1 MFTKKGD
8 NMNYIDKLNDH
19 LHNDYTKKL
28 YTYGIENDFPIMELN
43 GIANLMFII
52 KQNNIKNIL
61 EIGTAISYS
70 AHMMA
75 SCDCVVRIDTI
86 ERNIETANI
95 AKEFI
100 QNGPYKDK
108 INLFVNDALLIDNNL
123 LLKEYDLI
131 LFDAAKVQNNN
142 FLDKFSPL
150 LKVGGIIVTDNI
162 LFHGCVENQ
171 EGLTKNVRNMV
182 KKIDQY
188 NNSLIN
194 LTNYD
199 SYFLP
204 VGDGQAILV
213 KRG

>member
-1 MFTKKGD
+1 
-8 NMNYIDKLNDH
+8 MNYIDKLNDH

-28 YTYGIENDFPIMELN
+28 YEYGMQNEYPIMELN

-52 KQNNIKNIL
+52 KQNNIKRIL

-75 SCDCVVRIDTI
+75 SVDCVEHIDTI
-86 ERNIETANI
+86 ERDIETASI
-95 AKEFI
+95 AKGFI
-100 QNGPYKDK
+100 ENGPSKNK
-108 INLFVNDALLIDNNL
+108 IHLHVDDALKISNDL
-123 LLKEYDLI
+123 LLKEYDMI

-142 FLDKFSPL
+142 FFDKYAPL

-188 NNSLIN
+188 NQSLID
-194 LTNYD
+194 LENYD

-204 VGDGQAILV
+204 VGDGQAIIV

>member
-1 MFTKKGD
+1 
-8 NMNYIDKLNDH
+8 MNYIDKLNDH

-28 YTYGIENDFPIMELN
+28 YEYGMKNEYPIMELN

-52 KQNNIKNIL
+52 KQNNIKRIL

-75 SCDCVVRIDTI
+75 SVDCVEHIDTI
-86 ERNIETANI
+86 ERDIETASI
-95 AKEFI
+95 AKGFI
-100 QNGPYKDK
+100 ENGPSKNK
-108 INLFVNDALLIDNNL
+108 IHLHVDDALKISNDL
-123 LLKEYDLI
+123 LLKEYDMI

-142 FLDKFSPL
+142 FFDKYAPL

-188 NNSLIN
+188 NQSLID
-194 LTNYD
+194 LENYD

-204 VGDGQAILV
+204 VGDGQAIIV

>member
-1 MFTKKGD
+1 
-8 NMNYIDKLNDH
+8 MNYIDKLNDH

-28 YTYGIENDFPIMELN
+28 YEFGINNNYPIMELN

-52 KQNNIKNIL
+52 KQNNVKRIL

-75 SCDCVVRIDTI
+75 SVDTVLHLDTI
-86 ERNIETANI
+86 ERNLETAKI
-95 AKEFI
+95 AKTFI
-100 QNGPYKDK
+100 DEGPYKDK
-108 INLFVNDALLIDNNL
+108 INLIIGDALEINKDL
-123 LLKEYDLI
+123 LLNEYDLI

-142 FLDKFSPL
+142 FLDKYSDL

-171 EGLTKNVRNMV
+171 DGLTKNVRNMV

-188 NNSLIN
+188 NNSLIS
-194 LTNYD
+194 LQNYD

-204 VGDGQAILV
+204 VGDGQAIIV

>member
-1 MFTKKGD
+1 
-8 NMNYIDKLNDH
+8 MNYIDKLNDH

-28 YTYGIENDFPIMELN
+28 YTYGIENKYQIMELN

-52 KQNNIKNIL
+52 KQNNIKRIL

-75 SCDCVVRIDTI
+75 SVDCVEHIDTI
-86 ERNIETANI
+86 ERDTDTANI

-100 QNGPYKDK
+100 NNGPSKDK
-108 INLFVNDALLIDNNL
+108 IHLFVDDALKISNDL
-123 LLKEYDLI
+123 LLKEYDMI

-142 FLDKFSPL
+142 FFDKYAPL

-188 NNSLIN
+188 NQSLID
-194 LTNYD
+194 LENYD

-204 VGDGQAILV
+204 VGDGQAIIV